1 MSMEN
6 ESVYK
11 NLVQLLKMFNDRP
24 YHLAKYLIDNS
35 ALQKEFL
42 QRISEN
48 YKLKKIS
55 EKGDKHET
63 PYFTDIT
70 QMNEFYSSFSD
81 DMKRL
86 TDGKSTDEIMSELN
100 QRLNDYV
107 NDEKYEDAARIR
119 DYMFKNNIKRLK

>member
-1 MSMEN
+1 MEN

-24 YHLAKYLIDNS
+24 YHLAKYLMDNS

-55 EKGDKHET
+55 EKGDKHQA

-70 QMNEFYSSFSD
+70 QMVDFYSSFSD

-107 NDEKYEDAARIR
+107 NDEKYEDAA
-119 DYMFKNNIKRLK
+119 